1 MNISTGCSLT
11 FSDIYNKSIQLSSV
25 LHQFKFL
32 KPKDVVLC
40 VLNNNIYFPVILLG
54 FSLNGILVTG
64 ASPNSTIE
72 ELNHFINKTG
82 CKIILT
88 ENGKHLD
95 WLTSK
100 TEELDIKLILLDK
113 EKKQKGINFFEF
125 LESNKNIENRERN
138 KFLEEFEANKF
149 LGGTN
154 RDDED
159 DPLFVALLSSS
170 TSESAK
176 VILLT
181 HRNYI
186 NTTEILKPIFDK
198 ISNGKRGTT
207 IAAQPFYH
215 ASGLWILCYCLLF
228 GHRSLVMK
236 EFEPIKYLNIVEE
249 NKIETLSL
257 NPLMI
262 ASIVEQLEIDKEKFN
277 LSSVQT
283 IISGGWMD
291 PTNASE
297 KLINYCSSLKN
308 FVNSYGM
315 TEIVLVSHM
324 TPLGMDKTDKRIT
337 KSVGRLLPEF
347 EYKIVDCLSNED
359 LVSNKNYSP
368 GTKGEL
374 WLRSASIMHGY
385 LNDSI
390 LNKKAIDSDGWFH
403 TGDIV
408 YEDHDGFF
416 FVLDRISNLIIVD
429 GHQVWPTELEAILLL
444 HPRVQEACVV
454 GVKIKLNGNFVDAP
468 KAIVVLSKIDKE
480 QENEETISLIL
491 KEILLF
497 TNERLERHQQIT
509 GGIMSVDSLPKTPFG
524 KIARGKVRG
533 MFLKD

>member
-1 MNISTGCSLT
+1 MQVLT
-11 FSDIYNKSIQLSSV
+11 
-25 LHQFKFL
+25 
-32 KPKDVVLC
+32 
-40 VLNNNIYFPVILLG
+40 IL
-54 FSLNGILVTG
+54 
-64 ASPNSTIE
+64 PN
-72 ELNHFINKTG
+72 F
-82 CKIILT
+82 
-88 ENGKHLD
+88 
-95 WLTSK
+95 
-100 TEELDIKLILLDK
+100 
-113 EKKQKGINFFEF
+113 
-125 LESNKNIENRERN
+125 
-138 KFLEEFEANKF
+138 
-149 LGGTN
+149 
-154 RDDED
+154 
-159 DPLFVALLSSS
+159 
-170 TSESAK
+170 
-176 VILLT
+176 LT

-480 QENEETISLIL
+480 EENEETISLIL

>member
-1 MNISTGCSLT
+1 MFVEIRSA
-11 FSDIYNKSIQLSSV
+11 
-25 LHQFKFL
+25 
-32 KPKDVVLC
+32 
-40 VLNNNIYFPVILLG
+40 
-54 FSLNGILVTG
+54 LNGILVTG

-100 TEELDIKLILLDK
+100 TEELDITLILLDK
-113 EKKQKGINFFEF
+113 KKEQKGINFFEY
-125 LESNKNIENRERN
+125 LESNKNIENREIN
-138 KFLEEFEANKF
+138 KFLEEFELNKF
-149 LGGTN
+149 LGRSN

-198 ISNGKRGTT
+198 ITNGKRGTT

-215 ASGLWILCYCLLF
+215 ASGLWILCYCLLS
-228 GHRSLVMK
+228 GHRSLVIN
-236 EFEPIKYLNIVEE
+236 EFEPIKYLNVVEE
-249 NKIETLSL
+249 NKIETLPL

-262 ASIVEQLEIDKEKFN
+262 ASI
-277 LSSVQT
+277 SSVKT

-308 FVNSYGM
+308 FVNGYGM

-324 TPLGMDKTDKRIT
+324 IPLGMDKTDKRIT
-337 KSVGRLLPEF
+337 KSVGRLLPGF

-374 WLRSASIMHGY
+374 RLRSASIMHGY
-385 LNDSI
+385 LNDPI
-390 LNKKAIDSDGWFH
+390 LNKKAVDSDGWFH

-429 GHQVWPTELEAILLL
+429 GHQEAILLL

-454 GVKIKLNGNFVDAP
+454 GVKIKINENFVDAP
-468 KAIVVLSKIDKE
+468 KAIVVLSKINNE
-480 QENEETISLIL
+480 EENEETITLIL

-497 TNERLERHQQIT
+497 TNERLERSQQIT